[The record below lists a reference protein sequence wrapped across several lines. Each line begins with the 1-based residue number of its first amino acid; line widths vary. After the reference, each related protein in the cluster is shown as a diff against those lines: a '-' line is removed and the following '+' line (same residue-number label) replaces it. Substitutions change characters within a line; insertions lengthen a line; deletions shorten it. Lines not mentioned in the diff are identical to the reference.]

1 MRFTYCPDCGE
12 KLIDKLI
19 GDEGYIPYCKGC
31 KRPLFDMFSSC
42 VIILVTN
49 DDGQVVVLRQN
60 YISTQYYNLVSGY
73 IKPKE
78 TAEETAYREVQEEIG
93 VKLSSLDFVGTYWF
107 DKKDMLMIAFI
118 GKTDEREL
126 TLSGEVDDAKW
137 MDAKQALNI
146 VHPKGSVS
154 HTLIEHYLNK
164 SKTNL

>member
-1 MRFTYCPDCGE
+1 MRFTYCPDCGK
-12 KLIDKLI
+12 KLIEKLI
-19 GDEGYIPYCKGC
+19 GDEGNVPYCEDC
-31 KRPLFDMFSSC
+31 KRPHFDMFSSC

-73 IKPKE
+73 IQPKE

-93 VKLSSLDFVGTYWF
+93 VKLSSLDFVGTFWF

-118 GKTDEREL
+118 GKTDDKEL
-126 TLSGEVDDAKW
+126 TLSGEVDEAKW
-137 MDAKQALNI
+137 IDAKQALNM

-154 HTLIEHYLNK
+154 YTLIEHFINTPK
-164 SKTNL
+164 Q